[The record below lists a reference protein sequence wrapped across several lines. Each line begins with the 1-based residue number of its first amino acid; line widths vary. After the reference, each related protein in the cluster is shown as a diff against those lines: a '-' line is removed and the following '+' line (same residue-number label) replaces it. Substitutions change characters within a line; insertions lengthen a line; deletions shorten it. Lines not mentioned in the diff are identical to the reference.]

1 MERSAIIRPYWCS
14 VTFIANGKPE
24 SLNYGGGQS
33 VGVKPAF
40 LLQWLV
46 SDKLTNANNLKTN
59 CIHLIQTLG
68 Y

>member
-14 VTFIANGKPE
+14 VTFIDNGKPE

-46 SDKLTNANNLKTN
+46 SDKLTNANNL
-59 CIHLIQTLG
+59 
-68 Y
+68 